1 MAKETSA
8 ADYDTDFFEWTRH
21 QAAALVAGKASEL
34 DWANLAEEI
43 ESLGKRD
50 RRGLR
55 NRLEIL
61 VMHLLKWCYQPE
73 RRQTGHSWSS
83 TIWEQ
88 RGRIEQIVADS
99 PSLGRLVPDMIAQDY
114 QRVLQRTS
122 DETDLPLETFPK
134 SCPWTVEQV
143 LDVTFW
149 PEQA

>member
-1 MAKETSA
+1 M
-8 ADYDTDFFEWTRH
+8 ADYDTDFFEWTQH
-21 QAAALVAGKASEL
+21 QAAALAAGKASEL

-50 RRGLR
+50 RRELR
-55 NRLEIL
+55 SRLEIL

-88 RGRIEQIVADS
+88 RGRIEQILEDS
-99 PSLGRLVPDMIAQDY
+99 PSLRRLVPDMITQDY
-114 QRVLQRTS
+114 QWVRQRTS
-122 DETDLPLETFPK
+122 DETGLLRETFPEL
-134 SCPWTVEQV
+134 CPWTAEEV

-149 PEQA
+149 PEPD